1 MKYLIGITA
10 LFILA
15 GAGCKPAEQAQDEER
30 SPGTAQFEFTVLKKD
45 NSLSFKA
52 LRGADWKELSYSC
65 KELPCEFALD
75 NSGLNAKTP
84 ASGFA
89 ISFKLFAHEVDMTSV
104 NGTTWDNLIYAC
116 EDEKCPF
123 RVTDKGVFGI

>member
-15 GAGCKPAEQAQDEER
+15 GTGCKPQEQAAATPE
-30 SPGTAQFEFTVLKKD
+30 FEFTVQKTA
-45 NSLSFKA
+45 NALSFKSVK
-52 LRGADWKELSYSC
+52 GADWKELSYSC